1 MEQKYIFLLL
11 ITVTISLFIYNIY
24 SVYYSTFSTFIPLNN
39 KKNFFTNDEKQSLVE
54 ILEKYNSRIDNASKL
69 DTYDSIHSLLESNTI
84 DNEPFEIKN
93 KNTNLDEFNNK
104 MGSLLEH
111 SINEQFTNPPI
122 KENLVLQSHADPEL
136 SIETAYL
143 EDANCYIL
151 STNGGCLSF
160 KNNRLVVDKK
170 CIGNPR
176 NEHLW
181 LINTNTD
188 NTVSVTHKDNTNY
201 KLCVYKDTNGLST
214 QTQLKLKKT
223 TTNSEHLFKI
233 VQNANNMLL

>member
-11 ITVTISLFIYNIY
+11 LTLTISLFIYNIY

-54 ILEKYNSRIDNASKL
+54 ILEKYNDRIDNASKL

-84 DNEPFEIKN
+84 DNEPFEIK

-111 SINEQFTNPPI
+111 SINEPFTNPPI
-122 KENLVLQSHADPEL
+122 KENLVLQSTVDPEL
-136 SIETAYL
+136 SIETVYL
-143 EDANCYIL
+143 EDVNCYIL

-160 KNNRLVVDKK
+160 KNKRLVVDKK

-181 LINTNTD
+181 LIHTD
-188 NTVSVTHKDNTNY
+188 NTVTHKNNPTY
-201 KLCVYKDTNGLST
+201 KLCVYKDPNGLST
-214 QTQLKLKKT
+214 QTQLKLKEHPT
-223 TTNSEHLFKI
+223 SSEHLFKI
-233 VQNANNMLL
+233 VQNANYMLL

>member
-11 ITVTISLFIYNIY
+11 LTVTISLFIYNIY
-24 SVYYSTFSTFIPLNN
+24 SVYYSTFRTFIPLNN
-39 KKNFFTNDEKQSLVE
+39 KKNFFTNDEKQNLVE

-84 DNEPFEIKN
+84 DNEPFEIK
-93 KNTNLDEFNNK
+93 KNTNLDEFNKK

-136 SIETAYL
+136 SIEAAYL

-151 STNGGCLSF
+151 SINGGCLSF

-181 LINTNTD
+181 LINTD
-188 NTVSVTHKDNTNY
+188 TVTVTVTHKDNPAY
-201 KLCVYKDTNGLST
+201 LCVYKDTNGLST
-214 QTQLKLKKT
+214 QTQLKLKGT
-223 TTNSEHLFKI
+223 PTNNHEHLFNI
-233 VQNANNMLL
+233 VPNANNMLL